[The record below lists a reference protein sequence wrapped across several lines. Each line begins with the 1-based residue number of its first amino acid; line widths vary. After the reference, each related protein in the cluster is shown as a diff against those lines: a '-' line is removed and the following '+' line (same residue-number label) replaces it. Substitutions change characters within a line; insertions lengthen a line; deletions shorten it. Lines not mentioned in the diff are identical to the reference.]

1 MSHLRIFLAD
11 DHTLVR
17 AGLRALITAEPDLQI
32 VGEASNGHEAL
43 AQIPLLQPHIVV
55 MDLSMPELNGI
66 QATRQ
71 LVAQMPA
78 IRILALSVHE
88 DASYLQQALHAGAKG
103 YLLKRA
109 APESLIEAIRTI
121 AGGKTYL
128 DSALNNILIENI
140 VGHEQHTF
148 SDPAILSERET
159 EVLQY
164 IAHGYSNK
172 EIAAQL
178 NLSVRTIE
186 TYKNRATEKLG
197 ITSRVGII
205 RYATE
210 QGWLNR

>member
-1 MSHLRIFLAD
+1 
-11 DHTLVR
+11 
-17 AGLRALITAEPDLQI
+17 
-32 VGEASNGHEAL
+32 
-43 AQIPLLQPHIVV
+43 

-140 VGHEQHTF
+140 VGHEQRTF